1 MFEFVFECNTR
12 QQGWPCYKALP
23 GSGTDDISDF
33 YQIIAIFDDLP
44 VQSDC
49 SGSSETTVSF
59 YSFDLGPINIVSP
72 RIHIKKGIPKC
83 AQSNLSGRG

>member
-49 SGSSETTVSF
+49 SGPSETIVSF
-59 YSFDLGPINIVSP
+59 FLPWAEQQCFSSFSDIE
-72 RIHIKKGIPKC
+72 KGIPKC